1 MCPHYQ
7 AVSVVTSQL
16 WGRACC
22 LHGPG
27 RQRHCPRLSLR
38 LPSFTSAFSYGFL
51 LVSIFYGFSKT
62 LVCDH
67 EPHEA
72 LIRYSTGCFSM
83 PGFKLPSGA
92 GDPWRDHCVS
102 DQVRCP
108 RLPRF
113 HGISW
118 NLMDP
123 LANSKQKSL

>member
-1 MCPHYQ
+1 MPPLSGCVGGHQPTLG
-7 AVSVVTSQL
+7 S
-16 WGRACC
+16 C
-22 LHGPG
+22 LLPTWAG
-27 RQRHCPRLSLR
+27 SSTT
-38 LPSFTSAFSYGFL
+38 LPSPQLEVAFLHICIFLWFFIGFDFL
-51 LVSIFYGFSKT
+51 WFFQNP
-62 LVCDH
+62 CDH

-83 PGFKLPSGA
+83 PGFELPSGA